1 MDMLLFY
8 AQVVIFVIVAVAFL
22 TLLERKVLRYRQ
34 RRKGPNKLG
43 FSGLLQPFADAVKL
57 FTKEEVKIF
66 SINFFFFYVAP
77 IVGFLISLLFWL
89 SIFSWRGFL
98 DFKFSM
104 LFFIVCLRVRVYGL
118 VFAGWSSNSKYSL
131 LGSLRALAQTI
142 SYELPLVFL
151 IFSFS
156 FILFRFNFTGF
167 LYLNSRLINF
177 LICVFFFFCVFCLL
191 CCWD

>member
-1 MDMLLFY
+1 MLLFY

-77 IVGFLISLLFWL
+77 IVGFLISLLF
-89 SIFSWRGFL
+89 
-98 DFKFSM
+98 
-104 LFFIVCLRVRVYGL
+104 
-118 VFAGWSSNSKYSL
+118 
-131 LGSLRALAQTI
+131 
-142 SYELPLVFL
+142 
-151 IFSFS
+151 
-156 FILFRFNFTGF
+156 
-167 LYLNSRLINF
+167 
-177 LICVFFFFCVFCLL
+177 
-191 CCWD
+191 

>member
-77 IVGFLISLLFWL
+77 IVGFLISLLF
-89 SIFSWRGFL
+89 
-98 DFKFSM
+98 
-104 LFFIVCLRVRVYGL
+104 
-118 VFAGWSSNSKYSL
+118 
-131 LGSLRALAQTI
+131 
-142 SYELPLVFL
+142 
-151 IFSFS
+151 
-156 FILFRFNFTGF
+156 
-167 LYLNSRLINF
+167 
-177 LICVFFFFCVFCLL
+177 
-191 CCWD
+191 